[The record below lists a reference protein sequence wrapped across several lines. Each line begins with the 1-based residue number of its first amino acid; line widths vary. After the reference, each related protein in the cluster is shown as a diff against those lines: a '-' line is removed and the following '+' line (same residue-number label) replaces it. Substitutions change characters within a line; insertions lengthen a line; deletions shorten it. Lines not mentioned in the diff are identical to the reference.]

1 MRCLGS
7 GERVGE
13 GGGGLG
19 ELGLAGV
26 EVTAM
31 GETDFSAK
39 WWEGLQGGEKAAS
52 SCGMIGEVFEEGGGD
67 SGGWGGLGLR
77 LGLGVRLVVL

>member
-1 MRCLGS
+1 MRS

-31 GETDFSAK
+31 GETDFFCQVVGGAARER
-39 WWEGLQGGEKAAS
+39 EG
-52 SCGMIGEVFEEGGGD
+52 C
-67 SGGWGGLGLR
+67 
-77 LGLGVRLVVL
+77 